1 MVKSAIGLSV
11 ALLLPL
17 LAGRATDLRLGH
29 DHRASQGASLEAEI
43 ASADRALFDA
53 FNARD
58 ITGVMVYFAKDL
70 EFYHDNDGKL
80 SYDDVRA
87 GFTKMFSTPLAP
99 QRTLVNGSMHVYPVP
114 NYGAMQVGEHLF
126 CHIEQGK
133 PDCGVFQFAHVW
145 QNVDGRWRIT
155 RAMSYGH

>member
-1 MVKSAIGLSV
+1 MLTRAIGIGV
-11 ALLLPL
+11 ALVLPF
-17 LAGRATDLRLGH
+17 LAGGATDAALAQ
-29 DHRASQGASLEAEI
+29 DKSTSQRASLEAEI
-43 ASADRALFDA
+43 AGADSALFDA

-58 ITGVMVYFAKDL
+58 IAGVMAYFAKDL

-80 SYDDVRA
+80 SYDDVRS

-99 QRTLVNGSMHVYPVP
+99 RRTLVKGSTRVYPVP
-114 NYGAMQVGEHLF
+114 NYGAMQTGEHLF

-145 QNVDGRWRIT
+145 QKADGRWRIT
-155 RAMSYGH
+155 RALSYGH